1 VTDHTSTQLGFE
13 QLDELAFALSTDN
26 GFDFSKTKFRAKN
39 LGTIIELLWLSKAG
53 LSLPRLGD
61 LADTRRVRLVQAM
74 DQGERIVAFEGEM
87 GCSGIIRCYWQKDE
101 EPDDW
106 HSFCTL
112 LQKAAVGAGSPK
124 TNAQELVAAT
134 RELVSNIYD
143 HSKVP
148 ESGIAGFS
156 AVENELEIVVA
167 DQGIGVLKS
176 LRTAAEFQNL
186 RDSGEALEAALTDGT
201 SRFGKLSGHGGGF
214 RNLFRG
220 LLNLSGNLRF
230 RSGDH
235 SLQTSGISPGLP
247 TARVSQQVQLSGFIV
262 SATCKTRNS

>member
-1 VTDHTSTQLGFE
+1 VTDYAPTQLGFE
-13 QLDELAFALSTDN
+13 QLDELAFALSADRRL
-26 GFDFSKTKFRAKN
+26 DPPQTKFQAKN
-39 LGTIIELLWLSKAG
+39 LGTIIELLWLNRAG
-53 LSLPRLGD
+53 LSVPKLRD

-74 DQGERIVAFEGEM
+74 NQGERTAFFQSETR
-87 GCSGIIRCYWQKDE
+87 CSSIICCYWEKDE

-106 HSFCTL
+106 YSFCAL
-112 LQKAAVGAGSPK
+112 LQKAAVGAGFPK

-143 HSKVP
+143 HSKAP
-148 ESGIAGFS
+148 GSGIASFS
-156 AVENELEIVVA
+156 AIDNELEIVVA
-167 DQGIGVLKS
+167 DQGIGVLES
-176 LRTAAEFQNL
+176 LRTSQDFKNL

-201 SRFGKLSGHGGGF
+201 SRFGRMSGHGGGF

-235 SLQTSGISPGLP
+235 SLQTSGISPGLHS
-247 TARVSQQVQLSGFIV
+247 ARISQQVQLPGFIV
-262 SATCKTRNS
+262 STTCNTGNS